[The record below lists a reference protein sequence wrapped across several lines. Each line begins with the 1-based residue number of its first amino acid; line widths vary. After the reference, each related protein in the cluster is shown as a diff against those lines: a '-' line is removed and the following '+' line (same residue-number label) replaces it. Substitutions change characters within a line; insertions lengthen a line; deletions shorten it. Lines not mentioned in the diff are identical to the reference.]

1 MWRVAGV
8 GNMGWF
14 TCGKRG
20 LSVVYGGINCCSK
33 GLLGTG
39 REAVR
44 EGWGNFFRQKSC
56 RVVKKNV
63 FLHFVAVAK

>member
-1 MWRVAGV
+1 V
-8 GNMGWF
+8 GNKGLVD
-14 TCGKRG
+14 CNARG
-20 LSVVYGGINCCSK
+20 LSVVYGGVNCCST